1 MINKVQLIG
10 NIGQA
15 PELKTTK
22 TGNQFLVFS
31 LATNENYRD
40 SNGEWQK
47 ETQWHTIRVFTNTGY
62 AHDKLKKGDRVYVEG
77 KLKSYEIEGRRMW
90 EIKSIMWRNLT
101 TRQDDEFQPNDK
113 LLPAETNSFATQSQS
128 FNAWHK

>member
-1 MINKVQLIG
+1 MLNKLPLIG

-22 TGNQFLVFS
+22 TGSQFLVFS

-47 ETQWHTIRVFTNTGY
+47 DTQWHTIRVFTNPGY

-77 KLKSYEIEGRRMW
+77 KLKS
-90 EIKSIMWRNLT
+90 
-101 TRQDDEFQPNDK
+101 
-113 LLPAETNSFATQSQS
+113 
-128 FNAWHK
+128 